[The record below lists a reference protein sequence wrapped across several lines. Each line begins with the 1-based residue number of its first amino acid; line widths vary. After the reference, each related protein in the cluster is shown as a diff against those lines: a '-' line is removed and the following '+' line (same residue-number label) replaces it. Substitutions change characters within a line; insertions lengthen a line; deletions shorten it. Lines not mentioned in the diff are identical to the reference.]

1 MKRVRLLSTMI
12 LAAGLLATAAAHA
25 ARPRAAI
32 GPASGPF
39 YLGAKAGLMMPDTGG
54 FDDAINVGVY
64 GGYNLLGEGTQIKAN
79 LGGGTMAIE
88 GELTL
93 TAVDGDFSA
102 GGVNGDWQVSALGV
116 LAAYRFPIT
125 DDFFVKGRAG
135 FVRVDVDHSVAGV
148 RGSGADTDIALGGGA
163 GWKLGPGSLELEIMR
178 FDAGDGF
185 DFLSVGYLWNF

>member
-32 GPASGPF
+32 GPASSPF

-102 GGVNGDWQVSALGV
+102 GGVNGDWQGSPPRGLSA
-116 LAAYRFPIT
+116 YPFPLT
-125 DDFFVKGRAG
+125 RGLFVHGRG
-135 FVRVDVDHSVAGV
+135 R
-148 RGSGADTDIALGGGA
+148 R
-163 GWKLGPGSLELEIMR
+163 
-178 FDAGDGF
+178 
-185 DFLSVGYLWNF
+185 

>member
-12 LAAGLLATAAAHA
+12 LAAGLLATAAAPPP
-25 ARPRAAI
+25 RPRAAI
-32 GPASGPF
+32 GPASSPF

-79 LGGGTMAIE
+79 LGGGSMAIE

-102 GGVNGDWQVSALGV
+102 GGVDGDWEGSPPGG
-116 LAAYRFPIT
+116 AAGPRFP
-125 DDFFVKGRAG
+125 V
-135 FVRVDVDHSVAGV
+135 
-148 RGSGADTDIALGGGA
+148 
-163 GWKLGPGSLELEIMR
+163 PG
-178 FDAGDGF
+178 
-185 DFLSVGYLWNF
+185 